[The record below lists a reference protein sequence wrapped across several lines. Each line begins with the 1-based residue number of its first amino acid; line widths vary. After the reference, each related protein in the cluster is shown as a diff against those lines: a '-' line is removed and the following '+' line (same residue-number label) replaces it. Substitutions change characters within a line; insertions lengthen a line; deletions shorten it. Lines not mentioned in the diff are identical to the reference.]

1 MAQVKV
7 VRRWRD
13 RPRTGP
19 APAMLSRA
27 NAAPP
32 RIVAIAAS
40 TGGPAALQRV
50 LAELSAS
57 FPAPVL
63 IVQHIAQ
70 GFVGGLVAWLNT
82 VCSLKVKLRSEEH
95 TSELHSLMR
104 SSYAVFR
111 LKKKQHQSGPP
122 PPTKE
127 HKPAKPTRKMPS

>member
-40 TGGPAALQRV
+40 TGGTAALQRV

-63 IVQHIAQ
+63 IVTPIAP
-70 GFVGGLVAWLNT
+70 GFVCGLVAWMNK
-82 VCSLKVKLRSEEH
+82 VCSFTVTL
-95 TSELHSLMR
+95 
-104 SSYAVFR
+104 AVVGERF
-111 LKKKQHQSGPP
+111 G
-122 PPTKE
+122 
-127 HKPAKPTRKMPS
+127 ADTRY

>member
-1 MAQVKV
+1 MPANANVPGFVEAGRRLVSTVKAMAQVKV
-7 VRRWRD
+7 VRRWHD

-32 RIVAIAAS
+32 RLVAIAAS

-63 IVQHIAQ
+63 LVQQIAP
-70 GFVGGLVAWLNT
+70 GFAGGLVAWLNT
-82 VCSLKVKLRSEEH
+82 GCSLKRKL
-95 TSELHSLMR
+95 
-104 SSYAVFR
+104 AVD
-111 LKKKQHQSGPP
+111 
-122 PPTKE
+122 
-127 HKPAKPTRKMPS
+127 

>member
-82 VCSLKVKLRSEEH
+82 VCSLKVKLAVDGERIAPH
-95 TSELHSLMR
+95 TVYLCPDDHHLGI
-104 SSYAVFR
+104 
-111 LKKKQHQSGPP
+111 SG
-122 PPTKE
+122 
-127 HKPAKPTRKMPS
+127 RR